1 MGGRVGVAPTFL
13 DGGSSA
19 APTPAHP
26 AVLSSALFVLFPL
39 QKKHS
44 PVLSSATGHIPHHLS
59 TSNTNVIFSVK
70 SRPVPP
76 GCLYVR
82 PTQVY
87 LCLHHRIYHSLT
99 YSSRRCPRSL
109 SLPLARAASSAK
121 AGAVSAFYTILTPLL
136 NPLIYSLRNKD
147 VTGAL
152 QKVLGRCSSSG
163 R

>member
-1 MGGRVGVAPTFL
+1 MINRRRSKPQVSPGGGSRLLWAAPTFL

-19 APTPAHP
+19 VPTPAHP

-44 PVLSSATGHIPHHLS
+44 PVLSSATGHIPCHLS

-87 LCLHHRIYHSLT
+87 LCLHHRIDHSLT

-121 AGAVSAFYTILTPLL
+121 AGAVSAFYTP
-136 NPLIYSLRNKD
+136 NAESSDRNA
-147 VTGAL
+147 G
-152 QKVLGRCSSSG
+152 
-163 R
+163 

>member
-1 MGGRVGVAPTFL
+1 MGVAPTFL

-39 QKKHS
+39 QKKHP

-121 AGAVSAFYTILTPLL
+121 AGAVSAFYTP
-136 NPLIYSLRNKD
+136 NAASSDRNA
-147 VTGAL
+147 G
-152 QKVLGRCSSSG
+152 
-163 R
+163 